1 MKSKGFTLVE
11 LLAVIVILG
20 LVAVIAVPNVAS
32 ILNNSKNSLNNNQK
46 EIIESAARQWGIEHV
61 ALEGN
66 NPSKSYVDIKT
77 LQDDGFLEDKS
88 IKNLID
94 NEDVSL
100 STKIC
105 ITYANNQF
113 VYTYKG
119 DC

>member
-1 MKSKGFTLVE
+1 MNSKGFTLVE

-20 LVAVIAVPNVAS
+20 LVMTIVVPNVAS
-32 ILNNSKNSLNNNQK
+32 ILNTSKDKLNDSQE

-61 ALEGN
+61 SLEGN
-66 NPSKSYVDIKT
+66 APSKSYVDIQT
-77 LQDDGFLEDKS
+77 LQNEGFLEDKN

-94 NEDVSL
+94 NESIL
-100 STKIC
+100 PTTRIC